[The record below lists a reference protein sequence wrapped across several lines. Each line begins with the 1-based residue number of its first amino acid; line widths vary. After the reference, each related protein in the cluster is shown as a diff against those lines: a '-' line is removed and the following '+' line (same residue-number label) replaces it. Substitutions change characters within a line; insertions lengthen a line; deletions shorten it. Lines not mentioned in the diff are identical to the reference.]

1 MNSVCLMDSPP
12 QAVSAR
18 TKVSPPNIKIAGIAV
33 RFMVFPLNYLFY
45 VSCWWYN
52 KRWQRNTHDQVDLFC
67 YMPQRLHPLGF
78 LFIWGQSFQF
88 LHIQENWKAGS

>member
-1 MNSVCLMDSPP
+1 MDSPP
-12 QAVSAR
+12 QAVRAR
-18 TKVSPPNIKIAGIAV
+18 TKGQPAKHQNRRNRCPFPV

-52 KRWQRNTHDQVDLFC
+52 KKWQRNTRDQADLFC